1 MEKSM
6 HFNAHAQ
13 YVIINQVN
21 LHIYLSDCYFDIF
34 NFLSTVITLLFC
46 RKL

>member
-21 LHIYLSDCYFDIF
+21 LHIHLSDCYFERF
-34 NFLSTVITLLFC
+34 NFLSTVIMLLFYGK
-46 RKL
+46 R